1 MKNKGSDIF
10 DPDVKVTV
18 SQLHQSVVF
27 WSRLLTC
34 APFFVPGKKK
44 KKRKMK
50 KVTFLNGDKVFRFK
64 FY

>member
-1 MKNKGSDIF
+1 MF

-34 APFFVPGKKK
+34 TPFFVPGITKKK
-44 KKRKMK
+44 EKDEKSDFSKW
-50 KVTFLNGDKVFRFK
+50 G
-64 FY
+64 

>member
-34 APFFVPGKKK
+34 APFFVPGITKKK
-44 KKRKMK
+44 EKDEKSDFSKW
-50 KVTFLNGDKVFRFK
+50 G
-64 FY
+64 

>member
-34 APFFVPGKKK
+34 TPFLSLESQKKK
-44 KKRKMK
+44 EKDEKSDFSK
-50 KVTFLNGDKVFRFK
+50 LG
-64 FY
+64 

>member
-34 APFFVPGKKK
+34 TPFFVPGITK
-44 KKRKMK
+44 KKRE
-50 KVTFLNGDKVFRFK
+50 R
-64 FY
+64 